1 MDDLNR
7 GIKILNGSVDN
18 VFIAVQ
24 IASNQSGYSD
34 QYLRKML
41 RHEIIQGIKIGQL
54 WLIECKSLLEYI
66 EEASTTEDLRYGSR
80 IKIRVNEKPT
90 KQE

>member
-1 MDDLNR
+1 M
-7 GIKILNGSVDN
+7 V
-18 VFIAVQ
+18 
-24 IASNQSGYSD
+24 
-34 QYLRKML
+34 
-41 RHEIIQGIKIGQL
+41 
-54 WLIECKSLLEYI
+54 IECKSLLEYI

>member
-24 IASNQSGYSD
+24 IASNQSGYSG

-41 RHEIIQGIKIGQL
+41 RYEKIQGIKIGQL
-54 WLIECKSLLEYI
+54 WL
-66 EEASTTEDLRYGSR
+66 
-80 IKIRVNEKPT
+80 
-90 KQE
+90 

>member
-1 MDDLNR
+1 MNIIKN
-7 GIKILNGSVDN
+7 GIKIQNDSDES

-24 IASNQSGYSD
+24 TASNQSGGSD

-41 RHEIIQGIKIGQL
+41 RHEIIQGMKFGQL

-66 EEASTTEDLRYGSR
+66 EEASTTEDRRYGPHV
-80 IKIRVNEKPT
+80 KK
-90 KQE
+90 